1 MSILSVA
8 EATRY
13 IKHLFDRDQVLSA
26 LLVRGEISNFK
37 HHTSGHCYFTLKD
50 AQATIRAVMFRSKAQ
65 YLKFM
70 PRDGMKV
77 IVRGRIQVFERDGQY
92 QLYADQIVPEGV
104 GELSLAFEQLK
115 EKLSQEGLFDDSRKK
130 RLPLLPKAVGII
142 TSSTG
147 AALRDIVT
155 VSKRRYKGIS
165 LVLYPVAVQGVE
177 SAPQLVQAIRDFN
190 HYGKVDVLIMGR
202 GGGSLEELWS
212 FNDERVIRAMSE
224 SILPIVSAVG
234 HQTDFTLADF
244 VSDVRAATPSQAA
257 EIVVPDVN
265 ELLRHIHSLED
276 RLKVQIFNQL
286 RVLRLRVE
294 ACQKAR
300 IMREPQELFMR
311 QQQILDEYQE
321 KLVQFIKQ
329 KIIDSRQRQLLLSEK
344 LAVLSPLAVLGRGYS
359 IVRRTDGQVITRAN
373 QVAQG
378 DALTLLLAEGSLT
391 VQVIQEGKEPNDE
404 K

>member
-1 MSILSVA
+1 MGILSVA

-13 IKHLFDRDQVLSA
+13 IKRLFDQDLILSA

-37 HHTSGHCYFTLKD
+37 HPASGHCYFTLKD
-50 AQATIRAVMFRSKAQ
+50 AQATIRSVMFRSKAQ

-104 GELSLAFEQLK
+104 GELSLAYEQLK
-115 EKLSQEGLFDDSRKK
+115 EKLSQEGLFDESRKK

-165 LVLYPVAVQGVE
+165 LVLYPVAVQGIE

-244 VSDVRAATPSQAA
+244 AADVRAATPSQAA

-265 ELLRHIHSLED
+265 ELLRHIRSLED
-276 RLKVQIFNQL
+276 RLKVQMFNQL

-300 IMREPQELFMR
+300 IMREPQELFVR
-311 QQQILDEYQE
+311 QQQILDDYQE
-321 KLVQFIKQ
+321 KLVQVIKQ
-329 KIIDSRQRQLLLSEK
+329 KIADNRQRQLLLSEK
-344 LAVLSPLAVLGRGYS
+344 LAMLSPLAVLGRGYS
-359 IVRRTDGQVITRAN
+359 IVRRKDGQVITRAN
-373 QVAQG
+373 QVAPG
-378 DALTLLLAEGSLT
+378 DELTLLLAEGNLT
-391 VQVIQEGKEPNDE
+391 VQVIQMGKESYHE

>member
-13 IKHLFDRDQVLSA
+13 IKHLFDQDQILSA

-104 GELSLAFEQLK
+104 GELSLAYEQLK

-130 RLPLLPKAVGII
+130 RLPLLPQAVGII

-155 VSKRRYKGIS
+155 VSKRRHKGIS

-190 HYGKVDVLIMGR
+190 HYGKVDVLIIGR

-212 FNDERVIRAMSE
+212 FNDERVVRAMSE

-234 HQTDFTLADF
+234 HQTDVTLADF
-244 VSDVRAATPSQAA
+244 VADVRAATPSQAA

-276 RLKVQIFNQL
+276 RLQVQILGQL

-294 ACQKAR
+294 TCQTAR
-300 IMREPQELFMR
+300 IMREPQELFVR
-311 QQQILDEYQE
+311 QQQILDDYQE

-329 KIIDSRQRQLLLSEK
+329 KLTDNRQRQLLLSEK
-344 LAVLSPLAVLGRGYS
+344 LAMLSPLAVLGRGYS

-373 QVAQG
+373 QVAPG
-378 DALTLLLAEGSLT
+378 DELILLLAEGSLA
-391 VQVIQEGKEPNDE
+391 VQVIQGGKGLNHE

>member
-13 IKHLFDRDQVLSA
+13 IKHLFDQDQVLSA

-37 HHTSGHCYFTLKD
+37 QPASGHCYFTLKD

-104 GELSLAFEQLK
+104 GELSLAYEQLK

-190 HYGKVDVLIMGR
+190 RYGKVDVLIMGR

-311 QQQILDEYQE
+311 QQQILDDYQE

-329 KIIDSRQRQLLLSEK
+329 KITDSRQRQLLLSEK

-373 QVAQG
+373 QVTQG
-378 DALTLLLAEGSLT
+378 DALMLLLAEGSLT
-391 VQVIQEGKEPNDE
+391 VQVIQGGKEPNDE

>member
-1 MSILSVA
+1 MGILSVA

-13 IKHLFDRDQVLSA
+13 IKQLFDQDLILSA

-37 HHTSGHCYFTLKD
+37 HPASGHCYFTLKD
-50 AQATIRAVMFRSKAQ
+50 AQATIRSVMFRSKAQ

-104 GELSLAFEQLK
+104 GELSLAYEQLK
-115 EKLSQEGLFDDSRKK
+115 EKLSQEGLFDESRKK

-155 VSKRRYKGIS
+155 VSKRRYKGIP
-165 LVLYPVAVQGVE
+165 LVLYPVAVQGIE

-244 VSDVRAATPSQAA
+244 ASDVRAATPSQAA

-265 ELLRHIHSLED
+265 ELLRHIRSLED
-276 RLKVQIFNQL
+276 RLKVQMFNQL

-300 IMREPQELFMR
+300 IMREPQELFVR
-311 QQQILDEYQE
+311 QQQILDDYQE
-321 KLVQFIKQ
+321 KLVQVIKQ
-329 KIIDSRQRQLLLSEK
+329 KIADNRQRQLLLSEK
-344 LAVLSPLAVLGRGYS
+344 LAMLSPLAVLGRGYS
-359 IVRRTDGQVITRAN
+359 IVRRKDGQVITRAN
-373 QVAQG
+373 QVAPG
-378 DALTLLLAEGSLT
+378 DELTLLLAEGNLT
-391 VQVIQEGKEPNDE
+391 VQVIQRGKEPYHE

>member
-13 IKHLFDRDQVLSA
+13 IKHLFDQDQILSA

-37 HHTSGHCYFTLKD
+37 HPASGHCYFTLKD

-104 GELSLAFEQLK
+104 GELSLAYEQLK

-130 RLPLLPKAVGII
+130 RLPLLPQAVGII

-155 VSKRRYKGIS
+155 VSKRRHKGIS

-190 HYGKVDVLIMGR
+190 HYGKVDVLIIGR

-224 SILPIVSAVG
+224 SSLPIVSAVG

-244 VSDVRAATPSQAA
+244 VADVRAATPSQAA

-276 RLKVQIFNQL
+276 RLQVQILGQL

-294 ACQKAR
+294 TCQAAR
-300 IMREPQELFMR
+300 IMREPQELFVR
-311 QQQILDEYQE
+311 QQQILDDYQE

-329 KIIDSRQRQLLLSEK
+329 KLTDNRQRQLLLSEK
-344 LAVLSPLAVLGRGYS
+344 LAILSPLAVLGRGYS

-373 QVAQG
+373 QVAPG
-378 DALTLLLAEGSLT
+378 DELILLLAEGSLA
-391 VQVIQEGKEPNDE
+391 VQVIQGGKGLNHE

>member
-1 MSILSVA
+1 MGILSVA

-13 IKHLFDRDQVLSA
+13 IKRLFDQDLILSA

-37 HHTSGHCYFTLKD
+37 HPASGHCYFTLKD
-50 AQATIRAVMFRSKAQ
+50 AQATIRSVMFRSKAQ

-104 GELSLAFEQLK
+104 GELSLAYEQLK
-115 EKLSQEGLFDDSRKK
+115 EKLSQEGLFDESRKK

-155 VSKRRYKGIS
+155 VSKRRYKGIP
-165 LVLYPVAVQGVE
+165 LVLYPVAVQGIE

-244 VSDVRAATPSQAA
+244 AADVRAATPSQAA
-257 EIVVPDVN
+257 EIVVPDIN
-265 ELLRHIHSLED
+265 ELLRHIRSLED
-276 RLKVQIFNQL
+276 RLKVQMSNQL

-300 IMREPQELFMR
+300 IMREPQELFVR
-311 QQQILDEYQE
+311 QQQILDDYQE
-321 KLVQFIKQ
+321 KLVQVIKQ
-329 KIIDSRQRQLLLSEK
+329 KIANNRQRQLLLSEK
-344 LAVLSPLAVLGRGYS
+344 LAMLSPLAVLGRGYS
-359 IVRRTDGQVITRAN
+359 IVRRKDGQVITGAN
-373 QVAQG
+373 QVAPG
-378 DALTLLLAEGSLT
+378 DELTLLLAEGNLT
-391 VQVIQEGKEPNDE
+391 VQVIQRGKESYHE